1 MGSGNADLGRCVS
14 RLFAWAT
21 TLCRAISGLGP
32 VPEFLRWHRLVS
44 NLAQRQKSKVT
55 PARAPESARAFAG
68 LRLRRHLSFDAH
80 HGADADAERLGN
92 LVQTVALA

>member
-1 MGSGNADLGRCVS
+1 MMGVRPG
-14 RLFAWAT
+14 FE
-21 TLCRAISGLGP
+21 GLSASIRWKK
-32 VPEFLRWHRLVS
+32 FLRWHRLVS

>member
-1 MGSGNADLGRCVS
+1 MLSK
-14 RLFAWAT
+14 
-21 TLCRAISGLGP
+21 I
-32 VPEFLRWHRLVS
+32 LVS
-44 NLAQRQKSKVT
+44 VATKQQLT
-55 PARAPESARAFAG
+55 PLEAACGPTPVDKWCATAAARLGRAFAG